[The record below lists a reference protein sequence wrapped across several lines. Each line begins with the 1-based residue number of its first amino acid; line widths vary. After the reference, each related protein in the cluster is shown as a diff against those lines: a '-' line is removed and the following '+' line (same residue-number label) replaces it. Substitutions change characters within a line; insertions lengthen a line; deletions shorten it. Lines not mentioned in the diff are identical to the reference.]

1 MFSELF
7 KKSSLPS
14 LVQNQVLSSSSFKH
28 DLNFGLKHA
37 LPKSIHPYV
46 IVKDLDDAVTKKP
59 VVHSAWS
66 TLARDHVWKENLIN
80 FKKNIDTSESF
91 SIDSVIKSDKYKELL
106 NQAKGN
112 QKTDLHSFIVEN
124 MPKSEKK
131 FIHPPWYD
139 SKTDQN
145 LVNKVKGRILNRVS
159 GGYSVGISGIVAFLP
174 NEYYSYQALIDQI
187 KKGQKPGLQKAH
199 LGTMVSRAVD
209 RDSVYEFYVVLARY
223 DPLLRPEVVLSI
235 LPPKEEINQFGLG
248 TKRRKSDNM
257 INLMK
262 ILSKKT

>member
-1 MFSELF
+1 MFSDLF

-14 LVQNQVLSSSSFKH
+14 LVQNQVLSSSPFKH

-37 LPKSIHPYV
+37 LPKSNHPFV
-46 IVKDLDDAVTKKP
+46 IVKELDDAVIKKP
-59 VVHSAWS
+59 VVLSAWKIM
-66 TLARDHVWKENLIN
+66 ARDQVWKENLGN
-80 FKKNIDTSESF
+80 FKNSINTSESLP
-91 SIDSVIKSDKYKELL
+91 IDAVIKGEKYNELL
-106 NQAKGN
+106 NRAKKE
-112 QKTDLHSFIVEN
+112 QIKTDLHSFIVEN

-145 LVNKVKGRILNRVS
+145 LVCKVKGRILNKVS

-187 KKGQKPGLQKAH
+187 KKEQKPGQKAH
-199 LGTMVSRAVD
+199 LGNMVSRTVD
-209 RDSVYEFYVVLARY
+209 RDSVYDFYVVLARY
-223 DPLLRPEVVLSI
+223 DHLLRPEVVLST
-235 LPPKEEINQFGLG
+235 LPPKEDVHQFGLG
-248 TKRRKSDNM
+248 TKRRRSENM

-262 ILSKKT
+262 ILSNKT